1 MGSLL
6 LHVESS
12 LQHVESLVVA
22 CWIFLIVT
30 GRIFIVAWTLLNCGM
45 WDLLC
50 SMKDFFF
57 FFAACGILVAAC
69 RSYKL
74 SHVGSLL
81 QHARSFYFWHEES
94 FSCSMWDHFSC
105 DTCDFYCGVWDMC
118 CSIGDHLLQQ
128 TRFFYLQHL
137 RSV

>member
-30 GRIFIVAWTLLNCGM
+30 GRIFIVAWTLKLWYVGSFM
-45 WDLLC
+45 QHER
-50 SMKDFFF
+50 FFF
-57 FFAACGILVAAC
+57 FFAACGIVVAAC

-81 QHARSFYFWHEES
+81 QHARSFYFWHVGC
-94 FSCSMWDHFSC
+94 FSCGMRNLLVAA
-105 DTCDFYCGVWDMC
+105 CGIILVVIHVIFIVVC
-118 CSIGDHLLQQ
+118 GIC
-128 TRFFYLQHL
+128 
-137 RSV
+137 VAA

>member
-57 FFAACGILVAAC
+57 FAACGILVAAC

-74 SHVGSLL
+74 SHVGCLL
-81 QHARSFYFWHEES
+81 QHARSFYFWHVGC
-94 FSCSMWDHFSC
+94 FSCGMRNLLVAA
-105 DTCDFYCGVWDMC
+105 CGIILVVIHVIFTVVC
-118 CSIGDHLLQQ
+118 GIC
-128 TRFFYLQHL
+128 
-137 RSV
+137 VAA

>member
-74 SHVGSLL
+74 SHVGCLL
-81 QHARSFYFWHEES
+81 QHARSFYFWHVGC
-94 FSCSMWDHFSC
+94 FSCGMRNLLVAA
-105 DTCDFYCGVWDMC
+105 CGIILVVIHVIFIVVC
-118 CSIGDHLLQQ
+118 GIC
-128 TRFFYLQHL
+128 
-137 RSV
+137 VAA